1 MNNKIKISDFFVQLQ
16 QIDFGHMLYLLS
28 PTIIYFIAR
37 KPIESN
43 YRLKKDFRIGNVKTA
58 SLPTEI
64 IRNFDDINEEEILKK
79 QFGELIMKFVKI
91 VKENIPEINLAIF
104 INNLNTLQT
113 STKNFKIINSIFNRS
128 TEGQYIPENNAIELS
143 ENNYNITI
151 NHELFHASTTIND
164 KDTGMIYCG
173 FQQISNKKKQIG
185 ESLNEGYTQYLTE
198 KYFGKENSLNTAYTY
213 EKRIAETLEIIV
225 GKEKMQSLYF
235 NANLNGLVEYLKKY
249 APEDDIYKFIST
261 LDFLNEH
268 MGDKYLIPS
277 SKKMIKSG
285 YKFINSFLIKTALR
299 KNIIDNPASQLS
311 TEEVFKCLIP
321 ILTLIP
327 NSVKSKNDSFQIS
340 DDNLIHDAFTSV
352 LSEYEM
358 SDDRRTIS
366 K

>member
-1 MNNKIKISDFFVQLQ
+1 MNKKLICPHCGSKDVEKHSEYFVCNSCKNSFGRVALSDEGIPMVDAVTGLRFRYGDIVSGSVRLRMIQEKDGSCVYEVYDANEGSFDKVADVLSKE
-16 QIDFGHMLYLLS
+16 DWTRLKDWLFNELYLLDW
-28 PTIIYFIAR
+28 
-37 KPIESN
+37 N
-43 YRLKKDFRIGNVKTA
+43 
-58 SLPTEI
+58 
-64 IRNFDDINEEEILKK
+64 
-79 QFGELIMKFVKI
+79 
-91 VKENIPEINLAIF
+91 KE
-104 INNLNTLQT
+104 
-113 STKNFKIINSIFNRS
+113 
-128 TEGQYIPENNAIELS
+128 YIPENNAIELS

-164 KDTGMIYCG
+164 KDTEMIYCG
-173 FQQISNKKKQIG
+173 FQQISNKKKKIG
-185 ESLNEGYTQYLTE
+185 EGLNEGYTQYLTE

-235 NANLNGLVEYLKKY
+235 NANLHGLVEYLKKY
-249 APEDDIYKFIST
+249 APEYDIYKFIST

-277 SKKMIKSG
+277 SKEMIKSG

-340 DDNLIHDAFTSV
+340 DDNLIHGAFTSV